1 MSDLFLKKSVKNNNN
16 LDLTESSFNLDKIL
30 NISSHKNNKNSITS
44 SAMPN
49 NIEFSETS
57 YNRSQVGSGESVTS
71 SAVFNNNT
79 NFSATSY
86 NDSQIGGE
94 SVTSSAVFNN
104 NSNFSA
110 TSYSDLQIGGESVTS
125 SAVFSK
131 NYDFSSTSNNRS
143 KYNKSKIGNVTS
155 SAIMQTINELSST
168 SFNESQI
175 GGGSATNISKINSND
190 INNLLSMLTSES
202 NSNSDT
208 EMLENKLRKLLNQD
222 GGNYTE
228 EMNTEMLENKLQ
240 KILKKN
246 NINQNGGSKQLFGLT
261 GLAVAGSMLS
271 NFSDTEEFNSK
282 KIIGTSDS
290 ESNKKT
296 IFKKNEVKNKPIL
309 NTTTELNSATLS
321 DIINNNN
328 LITNSVT
335 NSVTPVEDRRVE
347 EIMNGGNNPGMKAFR
362 DISKLVSEKLN
373 ISNGPNAKKIAG
385 QLQRD
390 VKEKNVD
397 ITHDKL
403 VAVAKNH
410 LEQNINKY
418 KKMV

>member
-1 MSDLFLKKSVKNNNN
+1 
-16 LDLTESSFNLDKIL
+16 
-30 NISSHKNNKNSITS
+30 
-44 SAMPN
+44 
-49 NIEFSETS
+49 
-57 YNRSQVGSGESVTS
+57 
-71 SAVFNNNT
+71 
-79 NFSATSY
+79 
-86 NDSQIGGE
+86 
-94 SVTSSAVFNN
+94 
-104 NSNFSA
+104 
-110 TSYSDLQIGGESVTS
+110 
-125 SAVFSK
+125 
-131 NYDFSSTSNNRS
+131 
-143 KYNKSKIGNVTS
+143 
-155 SAIMQTINELSST
+155 
-168 SFNESQI
+168 
-175 GGGSATNISKINSND
+175 
-190 INNLLSMLTSES
+190 
-202 NSNSDT
+202 
-208 EMLENKLRKLLNQD
+208 
-222 GGNYTE
+222 
-228 EMNTEMLENKLQ
+228 
-240 KILKKN
+240 
-246 NINQNGGSKQLFGLT
+246 
-261 GLAVAGSMLS
+261 MLS

-296 IFKKNEVKNKPIL
+296 IFKKNDVKNKPIL

-328 LITNSVT
+328 SVI
-335 NSVTPVEDRRVE
+335 NSVTPIKDNRVE